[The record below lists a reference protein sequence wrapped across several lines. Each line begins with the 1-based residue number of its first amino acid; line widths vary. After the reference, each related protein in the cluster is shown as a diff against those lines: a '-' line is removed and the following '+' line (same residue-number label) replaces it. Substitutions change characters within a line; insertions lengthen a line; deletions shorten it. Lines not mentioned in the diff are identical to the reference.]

1 MVKIPSAL
9 PISSYR
15 RAHDTHMT
23 SLVMFN
29 LDYMVKLASTLK
41 LLFFP
46 TFIILMY
53 LEAKS
58 LGPAHTEGR
67 VGEN

>member
-1 MVKIPSAL
+1 MISMVML
-9 PISSYR
+9 
-15 RAHDTHMT
+15 
-23 SLVMFN
+23 N
-29 LDYMVKLASTLK
+29 LAYMVKLASILK

-46 TFIILMY
+46 AFIILLC